1 MTSKDATAANQG
13 ARREPDLLRFTTAG
27 SVDDGKS
34 TLIGRLLHDAGAIY
48 EDQLDA
54 LRAKAMGDGSQLDL
68 SLVTDGLRAEREQG
82 ITIDV
87 AYRYFSTPRRRFI
100 IADTPGH
107 VQYTRNMA
115 TGAST
120 AELAIILIDARLGIQ
135 TQSKRHAF
143 IVSLLGVPRVVV
155 AVNKMDLVGYDQA
168 VFERIREEYGSFAA
182 RLHFADLTFIP
193 MSALAGD
200 NVVTPSERMPWFTGI
215 PLLPHLESVYVA
227 GDANLIDFRFPVQ
240 RVVRADQDFRGY
252 AGQIVSGIARPGD
265 EVVVLPS
272 GQRSRI
278 ARIVDFGPDLD
289 FAFPPQSVT
298 LCLADNLD
306 ISRGDMIAHP
316 NNVPRVER
324 AIEAMVV
331 WMADAPLDEGR
342 VFLVKHTS
350 RTVRATCGKIVY
362 RVNPD
367 TLRRETTTTLGLNE
381 IGRVRLTLFQ
391 PLFVD
396 EYRKNRSTGSFILID
411 PDTNATAGAGMIIER
426 KASPERVDADSD
438 EHVSRNVFRQ
448 RSRVEPAERARMLG
462 QEPLT
467 IWLTGLSG
475 SGKSTIA
482 QALERRLID
491 AGHACYVLDGDNLRH
506 GLNRDLGFSPEG
518 RRENVR
524 RVAEAARLMND
535 AGLIVITALI
545 SPYVE
550 DRSMARRIIGP
561 ERFFETY
568 LSADVAAC
576 EQRDP
581 KGLYAKARRG
591 EIADFTGVN
600 APYEMPAEP
609 AIDLDTGSDTEQRCV
624 DTLFAAV
631 LARAARARGEAPG

>member
-1 MTSKDATAANQG
+1 MAVVHFSASAAVIP
-13 ARREPDLLRFTTAG
+13 AREPDLLRFTTAG

-54 LRAKAMGDGSQLDL
+54 LRAKAGAGSALDL

-87 AYRYFSTPRRRFI
+87 AYRYFSTPQRRFI

-120 AELAIILIDARLGIQ
+120 ADLAIILIDARLGIQ

-168 VFERIREEYGSFAA
+168 VFERIREEYGAFAA

-200 NVVTPSERMPWFTGI
+200 NVVDRSARMPWFSGS

-227 GDANLIDFRFPVQ
+227 GDANMIDFRFPVQ
-240 RVVRADQDFRGY
+240 RVVRPDQDFRGY
-252 AGQIVSGIARPGD
+252 AGQIVSGIARAGD

-272 GQRSRI
+272 GHRTRI
-278 ARIVDFGPDLD
+278 ARIVDFDGDRD
-289 FAFPPQSVT
+289 YAFPPQSVT
-298 LCLADNLD
+298 LCLADD
-306 ISRGDMIAHP
+306 VDVSRGDLLAHP

-324 AIEAMVV
+324 AIEAMLV
-331 WMADAPLDEGR
+331 WMAEAPLVAGR
-342 VFLVKHTS
+342 VYLIKHTT
-350 RTVRATCGKIVY
+350 RTVKATCSEVVY

-367 TLRRETTTTLGLNE
+367 TLRREPVECLDLNE
-381 IGRVRLTLFQ
+381 IGRVRMALFQ

-396 EYRKNRSTGSFILID
+396 EYRKNRGTGAFIVID
-411 PDTNATAGAGMIIER
+411 PETNATAGAGMIIER
-426 KASPERVDADSD
+426 KASAESIDGATDER
-438 EHVSRNVFRQ
+438 VSRNVSLQ
-448 RSRVEPAERARMLG
+448 RGRVTQAERARLLG
-462 QEPLT
+462 QRPLT
-467 IWLTGLSG
+467 LWLTGLSG

-482 QALERRLID
+482 HALEQSLV
-491 AGHACYVLDGDNLRH
+491 AEGHACFVLDGDNLRH
-506 GLNRDLGFSPEG
+506 GLNRDLGFSPED

-524 RVAEAARLMND
+524 RVAETARLMND

-545 SPYVE
+545 SPYRE
-550 DRSMARRIIGP
+550 DRAMARRILGD
-561 ERFFETY
+561 ERYFEAY

-576 EQRDP
+576 ERRDP

-591 EIADFTGVN
+591 EIAEFTGIN
-600 APYEMPAEP
+600 APYELPTEP
-609 AIDLDTGSDTEQRCV
+609 DIVLDTESDSLERCV
-624 DTLFAAV
+624 ATLLAAFAARI
-631 LARAARARGEAPG
+631 ASPADAADG

>member
-1 MTSKDATAANQG
+1 MPGDANT
-13 ARREPDLLRFTTAG
+13 REPDLLRFTTAG

-54 LRAKAMGDGSQLDL
+54 LRAKAGAGSALDL
-68 SLVTDGLRAEREQG
+68 SLVTDGLRQEREQG

-87 AYRYFSTPRRRFI
+87 AYRYFTTPKRRFI

-120 AELAIILIDARLGIQ
+120 ADLAIILIDARLGIQ

-168 VFERIREEYGSFAA
+168 VFERIREEYSAFAA

-200 NVVTPSERMPWFTGI
+200 NVVEKSDRMPWFTGV
-215 PLLPHLESVYVA
+215 PLLPHLESVYIA
-227 GDANLIDFRFPVQ
+227 GDANFIDFRFPVQ
-240 RVVRADQDFRGY
+240 RVVRPDQDFRGY
-252 AGQIVSGIARPGD
+252 AGQLVSGIARKGD

-278 ARIVDFGPDLD
+278 ARIVDFGGDLD
-289 FAFPPQSVT
+289 YAFPPQSVT
-298 LCLADNLD
+298 LCLADNVD
-306 ISRGDMIAHP
+306 VGRGDLIAHP

-324 AIEAMVV
+324 AIDAMAV
-331 WMADAPLDEGR
+331 WMADAPLVPGR
-342 VFLVKHTS
+342 VYLVKHTT
-350 RTVRATCGKIVY
+350 RTVKATCTQILY

-367 TLRRETTTTLGLNE
+367 TLRREPATELALNE
-381 IGRVRLTLFQ
+381 IGRVRMTLFQ

-396 EYRKNRSTGSFILID
+396 EYRSNRGTGSFIVID
-411 PDTNATAGAGMIIER
+411 PETNATAGAGMIVER
-426 KASPERVDADSD
+426 KASAEAIDVATDDR
-438 EHVSRNVFRQ
+438 VSRNVTVQHGRVGERERAQLLRQ
-448 RSRVEPAERARMLG
+448 R
-462 QEPLT
+462 PLT
-467 IWLTGLSG
+467 VWLTGLSG

-482 QALERRLID
+482 HALEQRLID
-491 AGHACYVLDGDNLRH
+491 QGHACFVLDGDNLRH
-506 GLNRDLGFSPEG
+506 GLNRDLGFSPED

-524 RVAEAARLMND
+524 RVAEAAKLMND
-535 AGLIVITALI
+535 AGLVVITALI
-545 SPYVE
+545 SPYRE
-550 DRSMARRIIGP
+550 DRAMARRILGDD
-561 ERFFETY
+561 RYFETY
-568 LSADVAAC
+568 LAADVEAC
-576 EQRDP
+576 ERRDP

-591 EIADFTGVN
+591 EIAEFTGIN
-600 APYEMPAEP
+600 APYELPDDPALT
-609 AIDLDTGSDTEQRCV
+609 LDTASLSLERCV
-624 DTLFAAV
+624 DDLLAALRV
-631 LARAARARGEAPG
+631 RIAAGDAAT

>member
-1 MTSKDATAANQG
+1 MPPVRSSAATAT
-13 ARREPDLLRFTTAG
+13 REPDLLRFTTAG

-54 LRAKAMGDGSQLDL
+54 LRAKAKGDGSPLDL

-87 AYRYFSTPRRRFI
+87 AYRYFATPNRRFI

-120 AELAIILIDARLGIQ
+120 ADLAIILIDARLGIQ

-168 VFERIREEYGSFAA
+168 VFDRIRDEYGAFAA
-182 RLHFADLTFIP
+182 RLGFADLSFIP
-193 MSALAGD
+193 ISALAGD
-200 NVVTPSERMPWFTGI
+200 NVVTRSERMPWFAGV
-215 PLLPHLESVYVA
+215 PLLPHLESVYIA

-240 RVVRADQDFRGY
+240 RVVRPDQDFRGY

-272 GQRSRI
+272 GQRTRI
-278 ARIVDFGPDLD
+278 TRIVDFGPDRD
-289 FAFPPQSVT
+289 HAFPPQSVT
-298 LCLADNLD
+298 LCLADD
-306 ISRGDMIAHP
+306 VDVSRGDLIAHP

-342 VFLVKHTS
+342 VYIVKHTT
-350 RTVRATCGKIVY
+350 RIVKATCSEIVY

-367 TLRRETTTTLGLNE
+367 TLRREQVTALQLNE

-396 EYRKNRSTGSFILID
+396 EYRNNRATGSFIIVD
-411 PDTNATAGAGMIIER
+411 PETNATAGAGMIIER
-426 KASPERVDADSD
+426 KASPELMDDEAD

-448 RSRVEPAERARMLG
+448 RSRVEPAERASILG

-467 IWLTGLSG
+467 VWLTGLSG

-482 QALERRLID
+482 HALERRLID
-491 AGHACYVLDGDNLRH
+491 SGHACFVLDGDNLRH
-506 GLNRDLGFSPEG
+506 GLNRDLGFSPEA

-535 AGLIVITALI
+535 AGLIVVTALI
-545 SPYVE
+545 SPYQE
-550 DRSMARRIIGP
+550 DRAMAQRIIGAA
-561 ERFFETY
+561 RFFETY
-568 LSADVAAC
+568 LSADVDAC

-591 EIADFTGVN
+591 EIPEFTGIN
-600 APYEMPAEP
+600 APYELPAEP
-609 AIDLDTGSDTEQRCV
+609 AIVLDTGRETADRCV
-624 DTLFAAV
+624 DALFAAV
-631 LARAARARGEAPG
+631 LQRAVPAGRKSR

>member
-1 MTSKDATAANQG
+1 MGERAHAAEG
-13 ARREPDLLRFTTAG
+13 RREPDLLRFTTAG

-48 EDQLDA
+48 EDQLES
-54 LRAKAMGDGSQLDL
+54 LRAKAKAGQGALDL
-68 SLVTDGLRAEREQG
+68 ALVTDGLRAEREQG

-87 AYRYFSTPRRRFI
+87 AYRYFATPKRRFI

-120 AELAIILIDARLGIQ
+120 ADLAVILIDAKLGIQ

-155 AVNKMDLVGYDQA
+155 AINKMDLVGYDA
-168 VFERIREEYGSFAA
+168 DVYARIRDEYGAFAA
-182 RLHFADLTFIP
+182 RLGFADLAFIP
-193 MSALAGD
+193 ISALAGD
-200 NVVTPSERMPWFTGI
+200 NVVARSDRMPWFDGL
-215 PLLPHLESVYVA
+215 PLLTHLETVYIA

-240 RVVRADQDFRGY
+240 RVVRPDAQFRGY
-252 AGQIVSGIARPGD
+252 AGQVVSGIVRPGD

-272 GQRSRI
+272 GVRTRVT
-278 ARIVDFGPDLD
+278 RIVALGPDRD
-289 FAFPPQSVT
+289 CAFPPESVT
-298 LCLADNLD
+298 LCLADD
-306 ISRGDMIAHP
+306 VDVSRGEMIAHP

-342 VFLVKHTS
+342 VYVVKHTT
-350 RTVRATCGKIVY
+350 RTVKAACGEIVY

-367 TLRRETTTTLGLNE
+367 TLRREEVSALGLNE

-396 EYRKNRSTGSFILID
+396 EYGKNRATGSFILID
-411 PDTNATAGAGMIIER
+411 PETNATAGAGMIIER
-426 KASPERVDADSD
+426 KASPDARTADAEAGSD
-438 EHVSRNVFRQ
+438 VERNVFRQ
-448 RSRVEPAERARMLG
+448 RSKVEAAERARLLR

-467 IWLTGLSG
+467 IWLTGLPG
-475 SGKSTIA
+475 SGKSTVA

-491 AGHACYVLDGDNLRH
+491 AGHACFVLDGDNLRH
-506 GLNRDLGFSPEG
+506 GLNRDLGFTSEA

-524 RVAEAARLMND
+524 RTAEAARLMND
-535 AGLIVITALI
+535 AGLIVIAALI
-545 SPYVE
+545 SPYEE
-550 DRSMARRIIGP
+550 DRAMARRIVGP

-568 LSADVAAC
+568 VAADVEAC
-576 EQRDP
+576 ERRDP

-591 EIADFTGVN
+591 EITEFTGIN
-600 APYEMPAEP
+600 APYEVPAKP
-609 AIDLDTGSDTEQRCV
+609 DVVLQTGTESVEQSV
-624 DTLFAAV
+624 ATLMAAV
-631 LARAARARGEAPG
+631 LKRAATSP

>member
-1 MTSKDATAANQG
+1 MTDRSRAVAPAAVG
-13 ARREPDLLRFTTAG
+13 RREPDLLRFTTAG

-48 EDQLDA
+48 EDQLES
-54 LRAKAMGDGSQLDL
+54 LRAKARASQSALDL

-87 AYRYFSTPRRRFI
+87 AYRYFATPKRRFI

-120 AELAIILIDARLGIQ
+120 ADLAVILIDAKLGIQ

-155 AVNKMDLVGYDQA
+155 AINKMDLVGYEQSVYA
-168 VFERIREEYGSFAA
+168 RICDEYGTFAA
-182 RLHFADLTFIP
+182 RLGFADLAFIP
-193 MSALAGD
+193 ISALVGD
-200 NVVTPSERMPWFTGI
+200 NVVSRSDRMPWFDGL
-215 PLLPHLESVYVA
+215 PLLTHLESVYIA
-227 GDANLIDFRFPVQ
+227 GDANLIDLRFPVQ
-240 RVVRADQDFRGY
+240 RVVRPDAAFRGY
-252 AGQIVSGIARPGD
+252 AGQIASGVARPGD

-272 GQRSRI
+272 GVRSRI
-278 ARIVDFGPDLD
+278 TRIVTLGPDRD
-289 FAFPPQSVT
+289 YAFPPESVT
-298 LCLADNLD
+298 LCLADD
-306 ISRGDMIAHP
+306 VDVSRGDMIAHP
-316 NNVPRVER
+316 NNVPRIER

-342 VFLVKHTS
+342 VYWIKHTT
-350 RTVRATCGKIVY
+350 RVVKAACGEIVY

-367 TLRRETTTTLGLNE
+367 TLRREKVSTLALNE

-396 EYRKNRSTGSFILID
+396 EYGKNRATGSFILID
-411 PDTNATAGAGMIIER
+411 PETNATAGAGMIIER
-426 KASPERVDADSD
+426 KASPERTVAGES
-438 EHVSRNVFRQ
+438 VSTNVFRQ
-448 RSRVEPAERARMLG
+448 QSKVEPAERARVLG
-462 QEPLT
+462 QAPLT

-475 SGKSTIA
+475 SGKSTVA
-482 QALERRLID
+482 HALERRLID
-491 AGHACYVLDGDNLRH
+491 AGRACFVLDGDNLRH
-506 GLNRDLGFSPEG
+506 GLTRDLGFSPEA

-535 AGLIVITALI
+535 AGLIVVAALI
-545 SPYVE
+545 SPYEE
-550 DRSMARRIIGP
+550 DRAMARRIIGP
-561 ERFFETY
+561 ERFFETF
-568 LSADVAAC
+568 LSADIDAC

-591 EIADFTGVN
+591 EIPEFTGVS
-600 APYEMPAEP
+600 APYEVPDNPAVVL
-609 AIDLDTGSDTEQRCV
+609 ATGTESVEQSV
-624 DTLFAAV
+624 DALFAAV
-631 LARAARARGEAPG
+631 MRRAAPAR

>member
-1 MTSKDATAANQG
+1 MAGRAHEATPAADG
-13 ARREPDLLRFTTAG
+13 RREPDLLRFTTAG

-48 EDQLDA
+48 EDQLES
-54 LRAKAMGDGSQLDL
+54 LRAKARAGQGALDL

-87 AYRYFSTPRRRFI
+87 AYRYFATPRRRFI

-120 AELAIILIDARLGIQ
+120 ADLAVILIDAKLGIQ

-155 AVNKMDLVGYDQA
+155 AINKMDLVGYDEGVYA
-168 VFERIREEYGSFAA
+168 RIRDEYGAFAA
-182 RLHFADLTFIP
+182 RLGFADLAFIP
-193 MSALAGD
+193 ISALAGD
-200 NVVTPSERMPWFTGI
+200 NVVTRSDRMPWFDGL
-215 PLLPHLESVYVA
+215 PLLTHLETVYIA

-240 RVVRADQDFRGY
+240 RVVRPDAQFRGY
-252 AGQIVSGIARPGD
+252 AGQVVSGIVRPGD

-272 GQRSRI
+272 GVRTRVT
-278 ARIVDFGPDLD
+278 RIVTLGPDLD
-289 FAFPPQSVT
+289 CAFPPESVT
-298 LCLADNLD
+298 LCLADD
-306 ISRGDMIAHP
+306 VDASRGEMIAHP

-342 VFLVKHTS
+342 VYLVKHTT
-350 RTVRATCGKIVY
+350 RTVKATCGEIVY

-367 TLRRETTTTLGLNE
+367 TLHREQASALALNE

-396 EYRKNRSTGSFILID
+396 EYRKNRATGAFILVD
-411 PDTNATAGAGMIIER
+411 PETNATAGAGMIIER
-426 KASPERVDADSD
+426 KASPGHAAAGES
-438 EHVSRNVFRQ
+438 VSANVFRQ
-448 RSRVEPAERARMLG
+448 QSKVLPAERARVLG
-462 QEPLT
+462 QAPLT
-467 IWLTGLSG
+467 VWLTGLSG
-475 SGKSTIA
+475 SGKSTVA
-482 QALERRLID
+482 HALERRLID
-491 AGHACYVLDGDNLRH
+491 AGRACFVLDGDNLRH
-506 GLNRDLGFSPEG
+506 GLNRDLGFTSEA

-524 RVAEAARLMND
+524 RTAEAARLMND
-535 AGLIVITALI
+535 AGLIVVAALI
-545 SPYVE
+545 SPYEE
-550 DRSMARRIIGP
+550 DRAMARRIIGP

-568 LSADVAAC
+568 VAADVEAC
-576 EQRDP
+576 ERRDP

-591 EIADFTGVN
+591 EIPDFTGIS
-600 APYEMPAEP
+600 APYEVPAEP
-609 AIDLDTGSDTEQRCV
+609 AIVLQTGTESVEQSV
-624 DTLFAAV
+624 ATLMAAV
-631 LARAARARGEAPG
+631 LQRAAPAL